1 MIHSIDV
8 LVVVS
13 NMLVVL
19 ASLALALVTMKDI
32 VKDDNRT
39 LLAAIRD
46 LIPVTNRKPRKA
58 APEQEELA
66 LVPVDDGKAA

>member
-46 LIPVTNRKPRKA
+46 LIPVNNRKPRKA
-58 APEQEELA
+58 VPEQEELA